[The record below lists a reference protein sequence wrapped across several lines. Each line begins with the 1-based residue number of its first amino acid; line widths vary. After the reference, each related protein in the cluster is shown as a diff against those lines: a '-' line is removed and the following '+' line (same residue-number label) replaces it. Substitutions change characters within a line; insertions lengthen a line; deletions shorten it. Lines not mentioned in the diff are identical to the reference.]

1 MPEIEKYLE
10 KISDKI
16 GNINLKKKRVY
27 FEVPAENIR
36 AVAQYLFKEM
46 GCRLSTATAQEIYRG
61 IEVLY
66 HFSHDASGDY
76 FCPRII
82 MTDKNNPVMPSIT
95 PVVKGAEWIE
105 REMAEY
111 WGITFDGHPR
121 PEALLTRKHPKG
133 EGLGQPF
140 RIRRVIHEN

>member
-1 MPEIEKYLE
+1 MPEFEKYLD

-27 FEVPAENIR
+27 FDVKPENIIS
-36 AVAQYLFKEM
+36 VAKYLFNDI
-46 GCRLSTATAQEIYRG
+46 GCRLSTATAQEVYHG

-66 HFSHDASGDY
+66 HFSNDASGDY
-76 FCPRII
+76 FCPRILMI
-82 MTDKNNPVMPSIT
+82 DKNNPHMPSIT

-121 PEALLTRKHPKG
+121 PEALLTRKNPKG

-140 RIRRVIHEN
+140 RIRRITHEN